1 MHFLLDD
8 PCLEYTPLDDANR
21 NLANLDPNVDDSDC
35 DGFLEKW
42 YRFERDAGTRMP
54 IECPRPPVRDRP
66 FPVWLNVESNK
77 LPYKEEGVKTD
88 IEVCLPWHGPVCCRT
103 DRHFKISVK
112 NCSSYLV
119 YKLREVPECPY
130 RYYGIN

>member
-1 MHFLLDD
+1 MHFLLVD
-8 PCLEYTPLDDANR
+8 PCHADGYETLDDADR
-21 NLANLDPNVDDSDC
+21 NLANFDVNADDYDCSDS
-35 DGFLEKW
+35 FKKKW

-54 IECPRPPVRDRP
+54 TECPPVKNIP
-66 FPVWLNVESNK
+66 FPVWLNVESSK

-88 IEVCLPWHGPVCCRT
+88 IKVCLPLYGPVCCQNS
-103 DRHFKISVK
+103 FKISVK

-119 YKLREVPECPY
+119 YKLRKIPHCPY